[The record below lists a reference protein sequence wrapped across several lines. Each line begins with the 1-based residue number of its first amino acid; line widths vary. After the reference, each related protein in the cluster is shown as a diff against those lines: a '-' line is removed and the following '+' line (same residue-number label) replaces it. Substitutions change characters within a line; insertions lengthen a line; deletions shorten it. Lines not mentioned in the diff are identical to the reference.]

1 MPTKNDYYLNKTWV
15 MPILLAVLT
24 TIGLLL
30 AIMGIGVWH
39 ILSWVALGIP
49 LYIMIKYGVKYFK

>member
-1 MPTKNDYYLNKTWV
+1 